1 MKRIII
7 FLICIAA
14 LFVIF
19 TLSVH
24 AQTVDITLT
33 GGYNNGEIKNISS
46 QFYITDTLNTMEIS
60 VSASPG
66 TMDLPHL
73 VVNP

>member
-19 TLSVH
+19 TLPVH
-24 AQTVDITLT
+24 AQTVDIMVT
-33 GGYNNGEIKNISS
+33 GGYNNGEIR
-46 QFYITDTLNTMEIS
+46 
-60 VSASPG
+60 
-66 TMDLPHL
+66 
-73 VVNP
+73 